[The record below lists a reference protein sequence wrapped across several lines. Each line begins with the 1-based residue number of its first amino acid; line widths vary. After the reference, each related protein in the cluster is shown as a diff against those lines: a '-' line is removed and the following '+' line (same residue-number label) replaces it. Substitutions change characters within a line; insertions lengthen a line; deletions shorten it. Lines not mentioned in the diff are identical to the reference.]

1 MFIENL
7 LKVCEYFFIILAWIL
22 TISSAICAII
32 GIIGFF
38 TVIL

>member
-1 MFIENL
+1 MFIEFL
-7 LKVCEYFFIILAWIL
+7 LEACEYFFVTLAWIL

-38 TVIL
+38 TIIL

>member
-1 MFIENL
+1 MFIEIL
-7 LKVCEYFFIILAWIL
+7 LTMCEYFFIILAQIL

-38 TVIL
+38 TIIL